1 MFQLYDKDQNNKLDT
16 NELRDALESA
26 GYRLNYQILT
36 SLLYRYGSPDNT
48 MSIDDFIMCAVKVKT
63 MIERFKEKD
72 LHNRNTATFTV
83 DEWIAR
89 ALYS

>member
-1 MFQLYDKDQNNKLDT
+1 MFKLYDKDQNNKLDT
-16 NELRDALESA
+16 HELRDALESA

-72 LHNRNTATFTV
+72 HHKRNTATFTV

>member
-1 MFQLYDKDQNNKLDT
+1 MFKLYDRDQNNKLDT
-16 NELRDALESA
+16 FELRDALESA
-26 GYRLNYQILT
+26 GYKVLS
-36 SLLYRYGSPDNT
+36 SLIYRYGSPDNT

-72 LHNRNTATFTV
+72 YLKKNIATFTM
-83 DEWIAR
+83 DEWIAK